1 MKSIRDA
8 CEVIRKTNQSVSLQS
23 GKIQKFGAMVKEWLG
38 KIIASTNGTVN

>member
-8 CEVIRKTNQSVSLQS
+8 CEVIRKTNQFSLQS